1 MQSFDLQKNSGGSG
15 WQAWLTNTQETMGSL
30 KMMGTG
36 GLGLGMGMGMGGGGD
51 NTNPLVTFP
60 SFEIDLFDI

>member
-1 MQSFDLQKNSGGSG
+1 
-15 WQAWLTNTQETMGSL
+15 MGSL

-36 GLGLGMGMGMGGGGD
+36 GLGLGMGGGGD

-60 SFEIDLFDI
+60 SFEKIERERETIDEIEHKI

>member
-1 MQSFDLQKNSGGSG
+1 
-15 WQAWLTNTQETMGSL
+15 MGSL

-36 GLGLGMGMGMGGGGD
+36 GLGLGLGMGMGGGGD

-60 SFEIDLFDI
+60 SFEKIERERETIDEIEHKI

>member
-1 MQSFDLQKNSGGSG
+1 
-15 WQAWLTNTQETMGSL
+15 MGSL

-36 GLGLGMGMGMGGGGD
+36 GLGLGMGGGGD

-60 SFEIDLFDI
+60 SFEKIERER